1 MEVSFYKRAIQK
13 RIKEHCFRKIPYPT
27 RHRIDLASND
37 YLRLSESSNLINSAK
52 NAVEKY
58 GASSCASPLIG
69 GYSLAHRFLEN
80 SLLEWYSFSDCL
92 IWNSGYAANRAILS
106 KLPQENDLIL
116 ADKWIH
122 NSMLTGMLESPAKYK
137 RYPHLDLEQL
147 TKLLETA
154 TGKYQNIFVV
164 TESVFS
170 MDGDYPDIK
179 KIAAL
184 KKRFSF
190 IWVLDE
196 AHAIGWYGK
205 NGSGLAEQYQVLP
218 HVDIFVGTFGKA
230 LASQGAFTGFQQSIF
245 KEYLIQFSDEF
256 IYSTYLNPIS
266 AEVAKTAICETK
278 KIAKKLPFQLTEMSK
293 DFRRKLRKLGLLCP
307 TGDSPIV
314 PIPVESPEE
323 GLSIANKLKRKGI
336 HISAIRPPTVPLR
349 GSRLRLSLYRGF
361 SLLEQEK
368 VLEALTD

>member
-37 YLRLSESSNLINSAK
+37 YLRLKESSNLINSAK

-218 HVDIFVGTFGKA
+218 HVDIFIGTFGKA

-278 KIAKKLPFQLTEMSK
+278 KIAKKLPFQLTEMSR

-323 GLSIANKLKRKGI
+323 GPSIANKLKRKGI